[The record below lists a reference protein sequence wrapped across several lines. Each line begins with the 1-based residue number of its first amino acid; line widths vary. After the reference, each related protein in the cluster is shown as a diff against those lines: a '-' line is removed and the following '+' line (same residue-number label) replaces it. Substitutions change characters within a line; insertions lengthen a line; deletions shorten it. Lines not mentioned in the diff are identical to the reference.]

1 MKSKWTQALTF
12 AVALSSSAIAGA
24 HGTAIPKH
32 GGLVDNGGE
41 ITFELVTS
49 KNRITIFVDDH
60 GKPVSTQG
68 ASAELLAGSRT
79 GKRIAT
85 LIPLGLN
92 AVSGT
97 KPVFRSGDR
106 LYVRLTMH
114 DGSISIGE
122 FIVK

>member
-1 MKSKWTQALTF
+1 MKSKWTQALAF

-24 HGTAIPKH
+24 HGIAIPKH

-85 LIPLGLN
+85 LSPSGLN